1 MCEAVVEEE
10 VNQRTV
16 EFLDADSH
24 YEPSAI
30 LAEDWFVETVLMNP
44 VAAGAVRSL
53 LGSGFHLPVLMSNHR
68 VQCPIADTGGW
79 HVDGNYDFKLE
90 LNYLQVFYY
99 PQDTPVEMGP
109 TQVLP
114 GSHLIH
120 NKSRFMSHY
129 GGLRG
134 QVPSTAPAGSIFIT
148 AYHIWHRRG
157 PSTAAGLRNML
168 KYFYWR
174 TSPPRRDWVVDA
186 DLDFATLDYSTPV
199 NGLLE
204 QFRGDITS
212 PAHRVVAA
220 IGAQQRLGGLR
231 HVLLDVL
238 ANVRLLLLVHEQGP
252 QLPLEL
258 LDPVLGPV
266 PDNQTGDDHDGA
278 NADKDVQGH
287 GSPQSP
293 C

>member
-1 MCEAVVEEE
+1 VRPSKAKTYDCPPTLTDLEVLEFCRSGYLMCEAVVEEE

-16 EFLDADSH
+16 EFLDADTH

-157 PSTAAGLRNML
+157 PSTATGLRNML

-204 QFRGDITS
+204 QFRGDIK
-212 PAHRVVAA
+212 VAELFLWLC
-220 IGAQQRLGGLR
+220 GQRESFQNLGG
-231 HVLLDVL
+231 
-238 ANVRLLLLVHEQGP
+238 QSWP
-252 QLPLEL
+252 LPGNRTDRPYGFPAEL
-258 LDPVLGPV
+258 NRG
-266 PDNQTGDDHDGA
+266 
-278 NADKDVQGH
+278 
-287 GSPQSP
+287 
-293 C
+293 